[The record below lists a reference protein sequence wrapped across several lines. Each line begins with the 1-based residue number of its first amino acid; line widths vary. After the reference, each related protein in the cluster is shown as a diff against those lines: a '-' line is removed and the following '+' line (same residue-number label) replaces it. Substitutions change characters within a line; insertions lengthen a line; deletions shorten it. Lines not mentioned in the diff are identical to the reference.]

1 MAQHAA
7 VVARLVVG
15 GDSDEALGIVTARA
29 RIVIAGDDGGTVVT
43 GIFAYNIR
51 GALQGTPL

>member
-1 MAQHAA
+1 MAERAA

-43 GIFAYNIR
+43 GIFADKNR
-51 GALQGTPL
+51 GA